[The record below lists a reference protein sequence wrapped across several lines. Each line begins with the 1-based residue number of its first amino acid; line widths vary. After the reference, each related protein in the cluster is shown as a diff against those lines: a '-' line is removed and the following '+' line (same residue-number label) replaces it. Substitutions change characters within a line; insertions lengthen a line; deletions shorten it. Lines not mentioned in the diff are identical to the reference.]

1 MKYWARVSISA
12 LVIAVMMFGCNPAA
26 VTDVPTAP
34 EVTVTPMEPTASV
47 VPPTATQTATATPQ
61 PTATPTPVPTVSP
74 YDLLAENSLKY
85 VAEWEQKADQIAQS
99 LGYIDGV
106 NESAENVCGPLSIS
120 QLRDAGW
127 LPRSADPHDAWLL
140 CARDEDGHCTGIQ
153 TLKDKFFPP
162 EYYDYTRVTT
172 SVRDYDWVNNP
183 LKAGDWLYLY
193 IIYRGFDHMITVTR
207 VDDTGKAYTVTN
219 INRGRGFEIHEE
231 LLYDPKDP
239 TAGIFQELTYF
250 PTRRKLGMTGT
261 GGFLLVRRKDNAP
274 GIPGMIGLDSAL
286 SKDYRWNALAQS
298 ADGSKLAYESL
309 PNEVFK
315 FNGMMTMPI
324 VMTAMKTAEEEGITA
339 SALQT
344 EIYQGRSLDNLITG
358 AVSGETDALTILL
371 AYTREY
377 GSDRRLLDNW
387 GLRMT
392 YLDPP
397 TTSAR
402 EITLLLAGLQ
412 RGDLLNAELTDY
424 LIKKLTDYV
433 ASSEAPVF
441 CQGAE
446 RCWFTKFAG
455 QSADD
460 KHQEAPPGGITG
472 VAMVGGVD
480 YTIVLVANP
489 NRMITS
495 PTADPAESI
504 RAFWQAFPQ
513 ISQ

>member
-1 MKYWARVSISA
+1 
-12 LVIAVMMFGCNPAA
+12 
-26 VTDVPTAP
+26 
-34 EVTVTPMEPTASV
+34 
-47 VPPTATQTATATPQ
+47 
-61 PTATPTPVPTVSP
+61 
-74 YDLLAENSLKY
+74 
-85 VAEWEQKADQIAQS
+85 
-99 LGYIDGV
+99 
-106 NESAENVCGPLSIS
+106 
-120 QLRDAGW
+120 
-127 LPRSADPHDAWLL
+127 
-140 CARDEDGHCTGIQ
+140 
-153 TLKDKFFPP
+153 
-162 EYYDYTRVTT
+162 
-172 SVRDYDWVNNP
+172 
-183 LKAGDWLYLY
+183 
-193 IIYRGFDHMITVTR
+193 
-207 VDDTGKAYTVTN
+207 
-219 INRGRGFEIHEE
+219 
-231 LLYDPKDP
+231 
-239 TAGIFQELTYF
+239 
-250 PTRRKLGMTGT
+250 
-261 GGFLLVRRKDNAP
+261 
-274 GIPGMIGLDSAL
+274 MIGLDSAL

-424 LIKKLTDYV
+424 LIKKLSDYV
-433 ASSEAPVF
+433 ASSEALVF

-446 RCWFTKFAG
+446 RCWFTKFAS

-472 VAMVGGVD
+472 VATVGGVD

-504 RAFWQAFPQ
+504 RAFWQAFPR